1 MKKRSF
7 WFVMLV
13 AIIGISL
20 NGCGSS
26 MQAKKGETAPP
37 LEAKMF
43 PPPQAKVVAPETK
56 KEIPV
61 VAAPAPEIKI
71 EVPPPSVPA
80 AAPQKKK
87 KG

>member
-1 MKKRSF
+1 
-7 WFVMLV
+7 MLV
-13 AIIGISL
+13 AIIGISFIL
-20 NGCGSS
+20 VSLSGCGSS
-26 MQAKKGETAPP
+26 KQVKKDETALPPP
-37 LEAKMF
+37 L
-43 PPPQAKVVAPETK
+43 AKVVAPETK

-71 EVPPPSVPA
+71 EAPPPSVPA